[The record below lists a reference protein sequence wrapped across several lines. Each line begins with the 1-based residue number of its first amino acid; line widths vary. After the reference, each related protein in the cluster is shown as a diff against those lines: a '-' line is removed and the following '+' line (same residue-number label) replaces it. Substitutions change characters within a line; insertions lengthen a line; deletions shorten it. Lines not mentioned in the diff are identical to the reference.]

1 MKPLNDTLAA
11 TLAAVQRPGDYFVSG
26 TVEAYLPQLEVEAVG
41 RIALPLLPQQAQQLI
56 AVATQA
62 PYGRGGETLID
73 TTVRKTRQIN
83 ADQVKLAG
91 RHWPKTLQEIID
103 RVVTG
108 LSVTGPV
115 SAELY
120 KLLVYE
126 SGDFFVSHRDTEK
139 APGMFATLVVV
150 LPSVYTGGELVI
162 RHKDRAVELNLCSDD
177 ASEMVAFAAF
187 YADCLHEVKPITS
200 GCRLTLIY
208 NLVRQGPGKPPEPP
222 GYEREQHKVTKL
234 LQQWVTAQDA
244 ADAVPG
250 KLIYLLEHAYTPAE
264 LAFDGLKGADAATA
278 PMLIAATEQ
287 AECELHLALLTISE
301 SGSAEHVYH
310 TSRSGR
316 RRRSYYDD
324 DDDEDL
330 EIGEVYD
337 REAHLSTWRT
347 PSGQDAGLSKLSF
360 KEEEICPL
368 GALGDMDDVE
378 ASFHEAT
385 GNEGASFER
394 TYSKAALVIWP
405 KGKKLATIN
414 QSGLQHSLPFLRN
427 LITHSSAQT
436 DEQALQLATLMIDT
450 WPQKPQDSYRRSD
463 PNAKTMLE
471 LLQQLA
477 KLTDSALLERFM
489 VEVCTRDG
497 YGIGISDNATLI
509 AACKLLP
516 PARAIELLA
525 QIIQANA
532 DGALAGRYELLDA
545 CIGLAAGNTTL
556 LKTLLPIATSLCQAL
571 PEKINPDRFGSTPI
585 TDSRMVVHLL
595 HSLSQLDTALGS
607 QLAEGSNRRILAMPT
622 LYPLDELVV
631 PVALEMV
638 DVPGAE
644 LLQQASR
651 EHLKNRIAE
660 PLEPPS
666 DWSRAS
672 TLACRCKDCT
682 ALSRF
687 LADPQQQTWVF
698 KAAEAARRH
707 VQHSITS
714 NHADVDCT
722 TDTRG
727 RPYQLVCTKNQAS
740 YQRRLE
746 QRARD
751 IQNLERLKKEQ
762 NKATPLMKRAG

>member
-11 TLAAVQRPGDYFVSG
+11 TLTAVQRPGDYFASG

-62 PYGRGGETLID
+62 PYGRGGETLVD

-83 ADQVKLAG
+83 ADQVKLGG
-91 RHWPKTLQEIID
+91 RHWPQTLQEIIN
-103 RVVTG
+103 RVVSG

-162 RHKDRAVELNLCSDD
+162 RHKNREVALNLCSDD
-177 ASEMVAFAAF
+177 AAETVAFAAF

-208 NLVRQGPGKPPEPP
+208 NLVRQGAERPPEPP
-222 GYEREQHKVTKL
+222 GYEREQNKVTQL
-234 LQQWVTAQDA
+234 LQQWVTAQNT
-244 ADAVPG
+244 ADTVPG

-264 LAFDGLKGADAATA
+264 LAFDSLKGADAAVA
-278 PMLIAATEQ
+278 PVLITATEQ
-287 AECELHLALLTISE
+287 AECELHLALLTIAE

-316 RRRSYYDD
+316 RRRSYYND
-324 DDDEDL
+324 DDDEEL

-337 REAHLSTWRT
+337 REAHLSTWHT

-368 GALGDMDDVE
+368 GALGDMDNVE

-394 TYSKAALVIWP
+394 TYRRAALVIWP
-405 KGKKLATIN
+405 KGKKLATIS
-414 QSGLQHSLPFLRN
+414 QSGLQDSLPFLRN
-427 LITHSSAQT
+427 LVTHSSVQT
-436 DEQALQLATLMIDT
+436 DADAPMLKQQAQQLATLMINT
-450 WPQKPQDSYRRSD
+450 WPQKSPDSYRRSD

-477 KLTDSALLERFM
+477 KLTDSALLERFIA
-489 VEVCTRDG
+489 EVYTQDG
-497 YGIGISDNATLI
+497 YGIGDSSVLIS
-509 AACKLLP
+509 ACKLLP

-525 QIIQANA
+525 KIIMTKA
-532 DGALAGRYELLDA
+532 DGELASRFELLDA
-545 CIGLAAGNTTL
+545 CIGLAAGDSTL
-556 LKTLLPIATSLCQAL
+556 LATLLPVATSLCQVL
-571 PEKINPDRFGSTPI
+571 PERTNPDRFAPTTI
-585 TDSRMVVHLL
+585 TDSGMIVHLL
-595 HSLSQLDTALGS
+595 RSLGRLDTVLGS
-607 QLAEGSNRRILAMPT
+607 QLAEGSNRRILAAPA
-622 LYPLDELVV
+622 LYPLDKLVV
-631 PVALEMV
+631 PVALQMV
-638 DVPGAE
+638 GAPGAE
-644 LLQQASR
+644 LLQNVSR
-651 EHLKNRIAE
+651 EHLRNRIAE

-666 DWSRAS
+666 DWSRNNTITCS
-672 TLACRCKDCT
+672 CKDCT

-687 LADPQQQTWVF
+687 LTDPKQQTWSF
-698 KAAEAARRH
+698 KAVEAARIH
-707 VQHSITS
+707 VQLSITS
-714 NHADVDCT
+714 NRADVNYT
-722 TDTRG
+722 TDTKG

-740 YQRRLE
+740 YQRRVA

-751 IQNLERLKKEQ
+751 IQDLAQLEQ
-762 NKATPLMKRAG
+762 TPE

>member
-11 TLAAVQRPGDYFVSG
+11 TLTAVQRPGDYFASG
-26 TVEAYLPQLEVEAVG
+26 TVDAYLPQLEVEAVG
-41 RIALPLLPQQAQQLI
+41 RIALPLLPQQAQQLV

-62 PYGRGGETLID
+62 PYGRGGETLVD

-83 ADQVKLAG
+83 ADQVKLGG

-103 RVVTG
+103 RVVSG

-162 RHKDRAVELNLCSDD
+162 RHKDREVTLNLCSDD
-177 ASEMVAFAAF
+177 AAETAAFAAF

-208 NLVRQGPGKPPEPP
+208 NLVRQGSGKPPEPP
-222 GYEREQHKVTKL
+222 GYEREQLKVTKL
-234 LQQWVTAQDA
+234 LQQWVTAQDT

-264 LAFDGLKGADAATA
+264 LAFDSLKGADAATA
-278 PMLIAATEQ
+278 PVLIAATEQ
-287 AECELHLALLTISE
+287 ADCELHLALLTISE

-324 DDDEDL
+324 DDDEEL

-405 KGKKLATIN
+405 KGKKLAIIS

-427 LITHSSAQT
+427 LIARSAQT
-436 DEQALQLATLMIDT
+436 DADAPMLKQQALQLATLMIDT

-471 LLQQLA
+471 LLTQLA
-477 KLTDSALLERFM
+477 KLTDDALLERFIA
-489 VEVCTRDG
+489 EVCAQDG
-497 YGIGISDNATLI
+497 YGIGDSAALI
-509 AACKLLP
+509 AACKHLS

-525 QIIQANA
+525 KIIMTKADEEELANRCA
-532 DGALAGRYELLDA
+532 LLDA
-545 CIGLAAGNTTL
+545 CIGLTAGDATL
-556 LKTLLPIATSLCQAL
+556 LATLLPVATSLCQAL
-571 PEKINPDRFGSTPI
+571 PEKINRDRFAPETI
-585 TDSRMVVHLL
+585 TDSGMVVHLL
-595 HSLSQLDTALGS
+595 RSLGRLDTALGS
-607 QLAEGSNRRILAMPT
+607 QLAEGANRRVLATPA

-631 PVALEMV
+631 PVALQMV
-638 DVPGAE
+638 GMPGAE
-644 LLQQASR
+644 LLLQASLQ
-651 EHLKNRIAE
+651 HLKNRIAE

-682 ALSRF
+682 TLSRF
-687 LADPQQQTWVF
+687 LADPQQKTWAF
-698 KAAEAARRH
+698 KAAESARKH
-707 VQHSITS
+707 VQQSIAS
-714 NHADVDCT
+714 SRADVDCT

-727 RPYQLVCTKNQAS
+727 RPYQLVCTKNQTS
-740 YQRRLE
+740 YQRRVT

-751 IQNLERLKKEQ
+751 IEDLARLE
-762 NKATPLMKRAG
+762 KRAK